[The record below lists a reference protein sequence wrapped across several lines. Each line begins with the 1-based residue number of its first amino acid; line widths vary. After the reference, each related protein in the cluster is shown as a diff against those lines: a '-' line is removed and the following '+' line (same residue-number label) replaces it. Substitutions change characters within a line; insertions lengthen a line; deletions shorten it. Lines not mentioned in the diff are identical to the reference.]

1 MAFFSFFIIL
11 NSKNLIEVVIRRI
24 SSGKFLKEEKTMDL
38 GTILGLIWGTV
49 VFAIAIWLGGAGFTA
64 YYDLPSVFIV
74 FGGLIAVTMTKWP
87 FGTTIG
93 MFRATLKSMF
103 FVPPTYSSTIEQM
116 ITLAEKARRESI
128 FALEKVEIADPFIK
142 KACNLAAD
150 NRPPEVINS
159 ILQMDLASM
168 EDRHKAVQIILG
180 AIAEDAPAMGMIGT
194 LVGLVAMLQN
204 LSDPSAIG
212 PGMAVAILT
221 TFYGAMIANLYAV
234 PIQKKLEVRSG
245 EEKKNI
251 VIVITGILGIVAG
264 ENPRLIREKLESFL
278 PPSERKKEGSEEE
291 VAKKV

>member
-1 MAFFSFFIIL
+1 MDIGT
-11 NSKNLIEVVIRRI
+11 VI
-24 SSGKFLKEEKTMDL
+24 
-38 GTILGLIWGTV
+38 GLIWGTV
-49 VFAIAIWLGGAGFTA
+49 VFAIAIWLGGAGFMA

-74 FGGLIAVTMTKWP
+74 FGGLVAVVVTKWP

-93 MFRATLKSMF
+93 TFRASLKAMF

-116 ITLAEKARRESI
+116 IVLAEKARRESI

-159 ILQMDLASM
+159 ILTMDMDSS
-168 EDRHKAVQIILG
+168 EERHKAVLTVLG

-221 TFYGAMIANLYAV
+221 TFYGAMIANIYAV
-234 PIQKKLEVRSG
+234 PIQKKLEVRSN
-245 EEKKNI
+245 EEKKNTI
-251 VIVITGILGIVAG
+251 IIITGILGIVAG

-278 PPSERKKEGSEEE
+278 TPSERKKEGAEEE
-291 VAKKV
+291 APKKV